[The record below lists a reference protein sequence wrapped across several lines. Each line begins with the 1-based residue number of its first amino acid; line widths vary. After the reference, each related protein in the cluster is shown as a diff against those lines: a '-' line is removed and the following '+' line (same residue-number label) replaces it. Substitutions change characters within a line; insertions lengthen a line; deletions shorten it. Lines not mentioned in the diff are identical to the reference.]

1 MLRAKKA
8 LVVILVVIAT
18 FTAIVNADETCIRAT
33 AISGGE
39 YHTLVLMEN
48 NTVWA
53 CGGNSYGQLGNND
66 TYSEYNLIQS
76 FCGEMN
82 TTSSFLEDIVAVDAG
97 WRHSLAVD
105 DINGN
110 VWAWGGDDQGQI
122 GNGDTTG
129 NMLVPVAVHAGEQ
142 STDPNAILEDIT
154 CVSAGR
160 SGLHSLASE
169 GEYTYGWGYNAHG
182 QCGND
187 TSGADVETPVKV
199 KTSAT
204 TYLGHDTGFDI
215 VEVDAGV
222 GHSIARDAND
232 NVWEWGV
239 NNSSL
244 YAIKVPGEN
253 GVEYLEGIIEI
264 ASCSHSLA
272 LDENGNVWQWTTG
285 YPAKVSGG
293 EMGTTYLENIV
304 AIGAGSSHNL
314 ALDENGFVWQW
325 TGTATP
331 TAPTIVPA
339 GEQSSYSGYLEHIT
353 AIDDGYTHQLAIEDT
368 GEIFGWG
375 SNSLGKLGIG
385 TSGGVLTAPAKMTC
399 ANAGY
404 DFTLSL
410 TATHQGDCVSPDDS
424 ITLTA
429 TLDPNGTTA
438 INADVI
444 LYIPDSLIFGSAS
457 LATGY
462 LDETEYCYIWENVTV
477 SPGTPASYSITAT
490 VSNAV
495 TPLETL
501 YSTVDI
507 LSDYYYI
514 QDETSFDV
522 CCFGGDVIY
531 VSSHATGYNNGTSWA
546 NAYNTLQEA
555 VTRTNN
561 NCGDEIWVAAGTY
574 IPGTLST
581 DKFTI
586 PAGVEIYG
594 GFTGTE
600 TTLSEHKPARNK
612 TYLSGNSTCSTI
624 INLNNSTTGV
634 VIDGFILTSAY
645 GNAVTCGTSTELT
658 VSNCRIT
665 DNTGHGISFST
676 NSDLAIDHTII
687 CDNNGSGIS
696 GYADILS
703 VTNCWI
709 HLNGGTGLSLTA
721 CSTGSEVRNCTIVYN
736 TGKAINGSTTNLDAT
751 NNILWDNNSAGI
763 QYDGGCIPIYSCYNH
778 PTLTC
783 GDTDPNN
790 PTNIF
795 CDPCFAYTDETLGN
809 FHLSADSPC
818 IDEGDNTNVITGET
832 DIDNE
837 DRINGTYVDM
847 GADEYYGC
855 TSGISCT
862 LDYNADGVVNL
873 KEFALF
879 EKAWHNYDPA
889 TNNDPNENY
898 DTRCDLDND
907 QYIDL
912 DDLMIFVDSTND
924 EDFGYW
930 LWQACWYDS
939 DSAAVAMMRT
949 MTVPEATILTDA
961 QIESNR
967 QAKWQKEQ
975 PEREYTAYETLIMVE
990 DIIDIIENDWLTNP
1004 DFQKD
1009 ITEEQYKKSLQM
1021 LYDWLDELLTE
1032 WKTELSQAFLS
1043 ESKD

>member
-1 MLRAKKA
+1 MVRAKRSLAIVMFIILTLTAISNANEVCLRA
-8 LVVILVVIAT
+8 I
-18 FTAIVNADETCIRAT
+18 

-39 YHTLVLMEN
+39 DHTLVLMEN

-53 CGGNSYGQLGNND
+53 CGSNSDGRLGIGEPGGSSNV
-66 TYSEYNLIQS
+66 LIQVYD
-76 FCGEMN
+76 GEME
-82 TTSSFLEDIVAVDAG
+82 TTSNFLEDIIALDAG
-97 WRHSLAVD
+97 WYHSLAVD
-105 DINGN
+105 NVDGN
-110 VWAWGGDDQGQI
+110 VWAWGGDTNGQI
-122 GNGDTTG
+122 GNGSTTVEIT
-129 NMLVPVAVHAGEQ
+129 VPIAVFAGEQ
-142 STDPNAILEDIT
+142 STDPNAILENIT

-169 GEYTYGWGYNAHG
+169 GEYTYGWGYNAYG
-182 QCGND
+182 QCGNG
-187 TSGADVETPVKV
+187 TSGADIETPVKV
-199 KTSAT
+199 KTSLDPV

-215 VEVDAGV
+215 IEVDAGV
-222 GHSIARDAND
+222 QHSIARDAND
-232 NVWEWGV
+232 NVWEWG
-239 NNSSL
+239 NNTL
-244 YAIKVPGEN
+244 CAQKVPGEN
-253 GVEYLEGIIEI
+253 GTGYLENIIEI
-264 ASCSHSLA
+264 SSCYHSLA

-285 YPAKVSGG
+285 YPARVPGG

-304 AIGAGSSHNL
+304 AIGAGSSHSL
-314 ALDENGFVWQW
+314 ALDAEGFVWQW

-339 GEQSSYSGYLEHIT
+339 GEQASYSGYLEHIT

-375 SNSLGKLGIG
+375 SNAIGKLGIG
-385 TSGGVLTAPAKMTC
+385 ISGGYFTAPVKMIC
-399 ANAGY
+399 ADAGY
-404 DFTLSL
+404 DFDVTL

-424 ITLTA
+424 VTLTA

-438 INADVI
+438 INADII
-444 LYIPDSLIFGSAS
+444 LYIPDNLIFSSATP
-457 LATGY
+457 ATGY
-462 LDETEYCYIWENVTV
+462 LDETEYCYIWPNVTV
-477 SPGTPASYSITAT
+477 NPGTPASYSITAT

-514 QDETSFDV
+514 QDQTSFDL
-522 CCFGGDVIY
+522 CCYGGDIIY

-555 VTRTNN
+555 LARAANG
-561 NCGDEIWVAAGTY
+561 CGDEIRVAAGTY

-586 PAGVEIYG
+586 PADVEIYG

-600 TTLSEHKPARNK
+600 TTLSERKPARNK
-612 TYLSGNSTCSTI
+612 TYLSGNITCSTI

-645 GNAVTCGTSTELT
+645 GNAVTCGTGTELT
-658 VSNCRIT
+658 ISNCRIT
-665 DNTGHGISFST
+665 NNTGNGISFST
-676 NSDLAIDHTII
+676 NSDLIVDHSII

-703 VTNCWI
+703 ATNCWI
-709 HLNGGTGLSLTA
+709 HLNGGTGINLSA

-736 TGKAINGSTTNLDAT
+736 TGKAIDGTTNNLDVT
-751 NNILWDNNSAGI
+751 NGILWDNNSSGQ
-763 QYDGGCIPIYSCYNH
+763 QYGGGCIPIYSCYNH

-795 CDPCFAYTDETLGN
+795 CDPCFAYDDETLGN
-809 FHLSADSPC
+809 FHLSANSPC

-837 DRINGTYVDM
+837 DRINDTYVDM
-847 GADEYYGC
+847 GADEYYSC
-855 TSGISCT
+855 DSGISCT

-889 TNNDPNENY
+889 TNSDPNENY

-912 DDLMIFVDSTND
+912 DDLMIFVDSTNA
-924 EDFGYW
+924 ETFGYW

-939 DSAAVAMMRT
+939 DSTAVAMMRT
-949 MTVPEATILTDA
+949 MTVPEATILTDT

-967 QAKWQKEQ
+967 QAKWQKNQ
-975 PEREYTAYETLIMVE
+975 PEREYTTYETIIMVE
-990 DIIDIIENDWLTNP
+990 DIIDFIENDWLTNP
-1004 DFQKD
+1004 DFQKE
-1009 ITEEQYKKSLQM
+1009 ITEDQYKKALEM

-1032 WKTELSQAFLS
+1032 WKSELSS
-1043 ESKD
+1043 VSKTAS